1 MKKDLEKIFD
11 DCIDE
16 LRKGGSVESILAK
29 YPEYISETKP
39 LLELVQAME
48 QLPKPEP
55 SADAVS
61 AALVGI
67 GEELALLRPV
77 RHLVETSTV
86 GRGQSPRLKKKRRSF
101 FGRLFQQPRLAWTLS
116 AAFALVLMFVAI
128 STVSA
133 NSVPG
138 DILYPLKLVTEKVSF
153 LLTFSS
159 ERKAELRLTFS
170 EERTKEIKRV
180 LQKSGKLDEGLLDA
194 MLTEAQ
200 SALEETP
207 NDTSAI
213 FLAKLNAVNT
223 YQKDVLESFRPRV
236 DSANEK
242 IVNRAIGVCDMRGRW
257 IRGMM
262 HGSWDETPEHRL
274 PAPRQERRRGEGRG
288 WGPGCDWMR

>member
-1 MKKDLEKIFD
+1 MEKDLEKILD

-29 YPEYISETKP
+29 YPEYISEIKP
-39 LLELVQAME
+39 LLELVQAVE

-67 GEELALLRPV
+67 GEEIALLRPV
-77 RHLVETSTV
+77 EFP
-86 GRGQSPRLKKKRRSF
+86 GLKKKRRSI
-101 FGRLFQQPRLAWTLS
+101 FGKLFQQPRLAWTLS
-116 AAFALVLMFVAI
+116 AALALVLMFVGI

-153 LLTFSS
+153 LLAFSS

-170 EERTKEIKRV
+170 EQRTKEIRQV
-180 LQKSGKLDEGLLDA
+180 LQQSDKLDERLLNA
-194 MLTEAQ
+194 MLKEAQ

-242 IVNRAIGVCDMRGRW
+242 IVNRAIRVCDMRGRW

-262 HGSWDETPEHRL
+262 RGNWDETPERRS
-274 PAPRQERRRGEGRG
+274 PAPHQEGRRSERRG

>member
-1 MKKDLEKIFD
+1 MEKDLEKILD

-29 YPEYISETKP
+29 YPEYISEIKP

-55 SADAVS
+55 SADALS
-61 AALVGI
+61 AALVSI
-67 GEELALLRPV
+67 GEEIALLRPV
-77 RHLVETSTV
+77 EF
-86 GRGQSPRLKKKRRSF
+86 PELKKKRRSI
-101 FGRLFQQPRLAWTLS
+101 FGKLVQQPRLAWTLS
-116 AAFALVLMFVAI
+116 AAFVLVLMFVGI

-138 DILYPLKLVTEKVSF
+138 DILYPLKLATEKVSF
-153 LLTFSS
+153 LLAFSS
-159 ERKAELRLTFS
+159 EKKAELRLTFS
-170 EERTKEIKRV
+170 EQRTKEIRRV
-180 LQKSGKLDEGLLDA
+180 LQKSGKLDEGLLNA
-194 MLTEAQ
+194 MFKEAQ

-236 DSANEK
+236 DSANEQ
-242 IVNRAIGVCDMRGRW
+242 IVNKAIGVCDMRGQW

-262 HGSWDETPEHRL
+262 RGSWDETPERRS
-274 PAPRQERRRGEGRG
+274 PAPHQERHRGERRG

>member
-1 MKKDLEKIFD
+1 MEKDLETILD

-29 YPEYISETKP
+29 YPEYKSELKP

-67 GEELALLRPV
+67 GEEIALLHPV
-77 RHLVETSTV
+77 EFP
-86 GRGQSPRLKKKRRSF
+86 GLKKKRRSI
-101 FGRLFQQPRLAWTLS
+101 FGKLFQQPRLAWTLS
-116 AAFALVLMFVAI
+116 AALALVLMFVGI

-153 LLTFSS
+153 LLAFSS

-170 EERTKEIKRV
+170 EQRTKEIRQV
-180 LQKSGKLDEGLLDA
+180 LQQSDKLDERLLNA
-194 MLTEAQ
+194 MLKEAQ

-242 IVNRAIGVCDMRGRW
+242 IVNRAIRVCDMRGRW

-262 HGSWDETPEHRL
+262 RGNWDETPERRS
-274 PAPRQERRRGEGRG
+274 PAPHQEGRRSERRG

>member
-1 MKKDLEKIFD
+1 MEKDLEKILD

-16 LRKGGSVESILAK
+16 LRNGGSVESILAK
-29 YPEYISETKP
+29 YPEYISELKP

-48 QLPKPEP
+48 RLPKPEP
-55 SADAVS
+55 STDAVS
-61 AALVGI
+61 AALVSI
-67 GEELALLRPV
+67 GEEIALLRPV
-77 RHLVETSTV
+77 EF
-86 GRGQSPRLKKKRRSF
+86 PELKKKRRSI
-101 FGRLFQQPRLAWTLS
+101 FGKLVQQPRLAWTLS

-170 EERTKEIKRV
+170 EQRTEEIRRV
-180 LQKSGKLDEGLLDA
+180 LQKSGKLDERLLDA
-194 MLTEAQ
+194 MLKEAQ
-200 SALEETP
+200 SALEEAP
-207 NDTSAI
+207 NDTSAL
-213 FLAKLNAVNT
+213 FLAKLNTVNT

-262 HGSWDETPEHRL
+262 RGNWNEMPMHQSVQPPQQEH
-274 PAPRQERRRGEGRG
+274 RQERHRGRMRG

>member
-1 MKKDLEKIFD
+1 MEKNLEKILD
-11 DCIDE
+11 DCIEE
-16 LRKGGSVESILAK
+16 LRKGGSVESVLAR
-29 YPEYISETKP
+29 YPQHISELKP
-39 LLELVQAME
+39 LLELVRAME
-48 QLPKPEP
+48 QMPKPEP
-55 SADAVS
+55 GADAVS
-61 AALVGI
+61 ATLVSVGQEI
-67 GEELALLRPV
+67 ALL
-77 RHLVETSTV
+77 HHVESSKQ
-86 GRGQSPRLKKKRRSF
+86 GKKNRSA

-153 LLTFSS
+153 LLAFSS

-170 EERTKEIKRV
+170 EQRTKEIRRV
-180 LQKSGKLDEGLLDA
+180 LQQSGKLDEGLLDA
-194 MLTEAQ
+194 MLKEAQ

-242 IVNRAIGVCDMRGRW
+242 IVSRAIGVCDMRGRW

-262 HGSWDETPEHRL
+262 HENWDETPEHRS
-274 PAPRQERRRGEGRG
+274 PAPHQERGRGRMRG

>member
-1 MKKDLEKIFD
+1 MEKDLEKILD

-16 LRKGGSVESILAK
+16 LRNGGSVESILPK
-29 YPEYISETKP
+29 YPEYISEIKP

-61 AALVGI
+61 AALVSV
-67 GEELALLRPV
+67 GEQIAHLHPV
-77 RHLVETSTV
+77 RPLVETSTV
-86 GRGQSPRLKKKRRSF
+86 GRVESPRLKKNRRSVY
-101 FGRLFQQPRLAWTLS
+101 GRLFQQPRLAWTLS
-116 AAFALVLMFVAI
+116 AVFALVLIFMGI

-138 DILYPLKLVTEKVSF
+138 DILYPLKLATEKVSF
-153 LLTFSS
+153 LLAFSS

-170 EERTKEIKRV
+170 EQRTKEIRRV
-180 LQKSGKLDEGLLDA
+180 LQKSGKLDEGLLNA
-194 MLTEAQ
+194 MLKEAQ

-236 DSANEK
+236 DSANEN

-262 HGSWDETPEHRL
+262 RGSWDETPERRS
-274 PAPRQERRRGEGRG
+274 PAPHQERHRGERRG

>member
-1 MKKDLEKIFD
+1 MENDFEKILD
-11 DCIDE
+11 DCIGE
-16 LRKGGSVESILAK
+16 LRNGGSIESIVER
-29 YPEYISETKP
+29 YPEHASELKA

-61 AALVGI
+61 AALVSI
-67 GEELALLRPV
+67 GEEIALLRPV
-77 RHLVETSTV
+77 EFP
-86 GRGQSPRLKKKRRSF
+86 GLKKKRRSI
-101 FGRLFQQPRLAWTLS
+101 FGKLVQQPRLAWTLS
-116 AAFALVLMFVAI
+116 AAFALVLMFVGI

-153 LLTFSS
+153 LLAFSS

-170 EERTKEIKRV
+170 EQRTEEIRRV
-180 LQKSGKLDEGLLDA
+180 LQKSGKLDERLLDA
-194 MLTEAQ
+194 MLKEAQ

-207 NDTSAI
+207 NDTSVI

-262 HGSWDETPEHRL
+262 HENWDETPEHRSR
-274 PAPRQERRRGEGRG
+274 APHQERGRGRMRG

>member
-1 MKKDLEKIFD
+1 MGKDLEKIFD
-11 DCIDE
+11 DCIGE
-16 LRKGGSVESILAK
+16 LRNGGSIELILQK
-29 YPEYISETKP
+29 YPEHKSELKP

-55 SADAVS
+55 TAGAVS
-61 AALVGI
+61 AALIGL
-67 GEELALLRPV
+67 GEEIAHLRSA
-77 RHLVETSTV
+77 E
-86 GRGQSPRLKKKRRSF
+86 SPKIKKRRRSV
-101 FGRLFQQPRLAWTLS
+101 FGRFFQQPRLAWTLS
-116 AAFALVLMFVAI
+116 VAFALVLMFVGI

-138 DILYPLKLVTEKVSF
+138 DILYPLKLATEKVSF
-153 LLTFSS
+153 LLAFGS

-170 EERTKEIKRV
+170 EQRTKEIKRV
-180 LQKSGKLDEGLLDA
+180 LQKSGKLDEGLLNA
-194 MLTEAQ
+194 MLKEAQ
-200 SALEETP
+200 LALEESP
-207 NDTSAI
+207 NDTSAF

-257 IRGMM
+257 IKGMM
-262 HGSWDETPEHRL
+262 REEWDEMPTHRP
-274 PAPRQERRRGEGRG
+274 PATHQERRHSQKPQ